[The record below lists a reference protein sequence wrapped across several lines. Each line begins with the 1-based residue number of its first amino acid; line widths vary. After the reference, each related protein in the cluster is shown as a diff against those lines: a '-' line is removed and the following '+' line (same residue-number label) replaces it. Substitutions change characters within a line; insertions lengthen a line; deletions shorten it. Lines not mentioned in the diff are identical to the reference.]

1 MFWHP
6 WPGDP
11 AAAIRAAR
19 DSDPIPV
26 PDNSGMLPGYW
37 PYCPSRRGYIRRKR
51 IAGLDVQ
58 GPRLEAFKVTGDV
71 NVPAGKFSVVA
82 DAEAVM
88 LGPYDGHEGIPG
100 AGFRPIG
107 VRQMGTDLV
116 AVCSNTLLAFAVSR
130 LRLIAFHAAVNSVAR
145 SFLPRGGYAVC

>member
-1 MFWHP
+1 MFISLFMV
-6 WPGDP
+6 GSMTTC
-11 AAAIRAAR
+11 IT
-19 DSDPIPV
+19 
-26 PDNSGMLPGYW
+26 
-37 PYCPSRRGYIRRKR
+37 
-51 IAGLDVQ
+51 GLHVQ

-107 VRQMGTDLV
+107 ARQVWMSAV
-116 AVCSNTLLAFAVSR
+116 ACLHDT
-130 LRLIAFHAAVNSVAR
+130 
-145 SFLPRGGYAVC
+145 